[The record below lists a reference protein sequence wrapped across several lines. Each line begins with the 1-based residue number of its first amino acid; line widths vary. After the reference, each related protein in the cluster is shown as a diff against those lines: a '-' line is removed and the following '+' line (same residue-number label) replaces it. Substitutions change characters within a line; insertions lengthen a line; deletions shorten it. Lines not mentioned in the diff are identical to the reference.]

1 MASDDATRCPPLTCR
16 FCSPPSNRE
25 GPLLRY
31 APLLFERCSLAVN
44 QSLAEKFLPVSVF
57 LDGNGFDKLL
67 SKGT

>member
-31 APLLFERCSLAVN
+31 APLLFELCWLAAN
-44 QSLAEKFLPVSVF
+44 ESLAERFLPVSVF
-57 LDGNGFDKLL
+57 SDGDGFDKLH
-67 SKGT
+67 SEGT